1 MPSPSPSISTAAVL
15 DHQVPTVPP
24 RQRPTPG
31 AVRPTA
37 TDPAVVKR
45 AVKAAALGNAM
56 EWFDFGVYSY
66 IAVTLGK
73 VFFPSGNPT
82 AQLLST
88 FGAFAAAFLVRPI
101 GGMVFGPLGDRV
113 GRQKILALTMIM
125 MAAGT
130 FAIGLIP
137 SYAAIG
143 VGAPLLLLAARL
155 VQGFSTGG
163 EYAGASTFIAE
174 YAPDKRRGFLGS
186 WLEFGTLAGYIGGA
200 GLVTLMTA
208 LLSDDA
214 MLSWG
219 WRVPFLIAGP
229 MGIIGLY
236 LRMRLEETPAFAA
249 EAAKAEASAA
259 ERRAKVPLREM
270 IVGQWKALLL
280 CVALVLVFN
289 VTDYMLLSYMPSYLT
304 SELKYDETH
313 GLLVVLGVMA
323 LMMIVQPFAGALTDR
338 VGRRPVIAA
347 GCAGFLLLSVPALLL
362 IRDGSLVAVAL
373 GMGGAGAAA
382 GVLHRGHAG
391 RAAGAVPDAGAVR
404 VAVDRVQRVRVPVR
418 RDDAAGGDGAD
429 RGDGEHDDARVLHD
443 GRGRGRRGRRV
454 VHDGVGG
461 AATAGVCAGGVT
473 RPHAQFPAPLF
484 TGVPVTPFARRSP
497 RPLWHR
503 GAGDAPCAQFPAP
516 LCLCLGHPFHL
527 RAGGR
532 RSRSSPRPLMWRGHR
547 FHLRAGGGH
556 SRSSPRPCGHLR
568 AGGGSRA
575 VPRAP
580 VVTCGPVGGLS
591 RSSPRP

>member
-1 MPSPSPSISTAAVL
+1 MSAAHVATASSPSVSSSASASPSGAE
-15 DHQVPTVPP
+15 PTV
-24 RQRPTPG
+24 
-31 AVRPTA
+31 
-37 TDPAVVKR
+37 TDPALVRR

-88 FGAFAAAFLVRPI
+88 FGAFAAAFLVRPL

-113 GRQKILALTMIM
+113 GRQKVLALTMIL

-137 SYAAIG
+137 SYATIG
-143 VGAPLLLLAARL
+143 VWAPVLLLAARL

-208 LLSDDA
+208 LLSDGD
-214 MLSWG
+214 LTSWG
-219 WRVPFLIAGP
+219 WRIPFLIAGP
-229 MGIIGLY
+229 MGIVGLY

-249 EAAKAEASAA
+249 EVAKAEKK
-259 ERRAKVPLREM
+259 RPKVPLREM
-270 IVGQWKALLL
+270 ITGQWRALLL
-280 CVALVLVFN
+280 CVGLVLVFN

-313 GLLVVLGVMA
+313 GLLVVLAVMA

-362 IRDGSLVAVAL
+362 IREGSLLAVGLGMAALGLLLVCFTASMPSALPALFPTRVRYGSLSIGFNISVSLFGGTTPLVVTALIGATGDMMMPAYYMMAAAVIGGVAVWF
-373 GMGGAGAAA
+373 MSES
-382 GVLHRGHAG
+382 AG
-391 RAAGAVPDAGAVR
+391 RPLPGSAPAVAPTS
-404 VAVDRVQRVRVPVR
+404 
-418 RDDAAGGDGAD
+418 
-429 RGDGEHDDARVLHD
+429 H
-443 GRGRGRRGRRV
+443 
-454 VHDGVGG
+454 VH
-461 AATAGVCAGGVT
+461 
-473 RPHAQFPAPLF
+473 
-484 TGVPVTPFARRSP
+484 
-497 RPLWHR
+497 
-503 GAGDAPCAQFPAP
+503 
-516 LCLCLGHPFHL
+516 
-527 RAGGR
+527 
-532 RSRSSPRPLMWRGHR
+532 
-547 FHLRAGGGH
+547 
-556 SRSSPRPCGHLR
+556 
-568 AGGGSRA
+568 
-575 VPRAP
+575 
-580 VVTCGPVGGLS
+580 
-591 RSSPRP
+591 

>member
-1 MPSPSPSISTAAVL
+1 MSAAHVATASSPSVSSSASASPSGAE
-15 DHQVPTVPP
+15 PTV
-24 RQRPTPG
+24 
-31 AVRPTA
+31 
-37 TDPAVVKR
+37 TDPALVRR

-88 FGAFAAAFLVRPI
+88 FGAFAAAFLVRPL

-113 GRQKILALTMIM
+113 GRQKVLALTMIL

-137 SYAAIG
+137 SYTTIG
-143 VGAPLLLLAARL
+143 VWAPVLLLAARL

-208 LLSDDA
+208 LLSDGD
-214 MLSWG
+214 LTSWG
-219 WRVPFLIAGP
+219 WRIPFLIAGP
-229 MGIIGLY
+229 MGIVGLY

-249 EAAKAEASAA
+249 EVAKAE
-259 ERRAKVPLREM
+259 RKRPKVPLREM
-270 IVGQWKALLL
+270 VTGQWRALLL
-280 CVALVLVFN
+280 CVGLVLVFN

-313 GLLVVLGVMA
+313 GLLVVLAVMA
-323 LMMIVQPFAGALTDR
+323 LMMVVQPFAGALTDR

-362 IRDGSLVAVAL
+362 IREGSLLAVGLGMAALGLLLVCFTASMPSALPALFPTRVRYGSLSIGFNISVSLFGGTTPLVVTALIGATGDMMMPAYYMMAAAVIGGVAVWF
-373 GMGGAGAAA
+373 MSES
-382 GVLHRGHAG
+382 AG
-391 RAAGAVPDAGAVR
+391 RPLPGSAPAVAPTS
-404 VAVDRVQRVRVPVR
+404 
-418 RDDAAGGDGAD
+418 
-429 RGDGEHDDARVLHD
+429 HDH
-443 GRGRGRRGRRV
+443 
-454 VHDGVGG
+454 
-461 AATAGVCAGGVT
+461 
-473 RPHAQFPAPLF
+473 
-484 TGVPVTPFARRSP
+484 
-497 RPLWHR
+497 
-503 GAGDAPCAQFPAP
+503 
-516 LCLCLGHPFHL
+516 
-527 RAGGR
+527 
-532 RSRSSPRPLMWRGHR
+532 
-547 FHLRAGGGH
+547 
-556 SRSSPRPCGHLR
+556 
-568 AGGGSRA
+568 
-575 VPRAP
+575 
-580 VVTCGPVGGLS
+580 
-591 RSSPRP
+591 

>member
-1 MPSPSPSISTAAVL
+1 M
-15 DHQVPTVPP
+15 
-24 RQRPTPG
+24 R
-31 AVRPTA
+31 
-37 TDPAVVKR
+37 R

-88 FGAFAAAFLVRPI
+88 FGAFAAAFLVRPL

-113 GRQKILALTMIM
+113 GRQKVLALTMIM

-137 SYAAIG
+137 SYATIG
-143 VGAPLLLLAARL
+143 VWAPVLLLAARL

-208 LLSDDA
+208 LLSDGDL
-214 MLSWG
+214 MSWG

-229 MGIIGLY
+229 MGIVGLY

-249 EAAKAEASAA
+249 EVAKAET
-259 ERRAKVPLREM
+259 ERPKVPLREM
-270 IVGQWKALLL
+270 VTGQWRALLL
-280 CVALVLVFN
+280 CVGLVLVFN

-304 SELKYDETH
+304 SELEYDETH

-323 LMMIVQPFAGALTDR
+323 LMMVVQPFAGALTDR
-338 VGRRPVIAA
+338 IGRRPVIAA

-362 IRDGSLVAVAL
+362 IREGSLLAVAL
-373 GMGGAGAAA
+373 GMGALGMLLVCFTASMPSALPALFPTRVRYGSLSIGFNVSVSLFGGTTPLVVTALIGATGDMMMPAYYMMAAA
-382 GVLHRGHAG
+382 VVGGVAVWFMTESAG
-391 RAAGAVPDAGAVR
+391 RPLPGSAPAV
-404 VAVDRVQRVRVPVR
+404 
-418 RDDAAGGDGAD
+418 
-429 RGDGEHDDARVLHD
+429 E
-443 GRGRGRRGRRV
+443 GR
-454 VHDGVGG
+454 
-461 AATAGVCAGGVT
+461 
-473 RPHAQFPAPLF
+473 
-484 TGVPVTPFARRSP
+484 
-497 RPLWHR
+497 
-503 GAGDAPCAQFPAP
+503 
-516 LCLCLGHPFHL
+516 
-527 RAGGR
+527 
-532 RSRSSPRPLMWRGHR
+532 
-547 FHLRAGGGH
+547 
-556 SRSSPRPCGHLR
+556 
-568 AGGGSRA
+568 
-575 VPRAP
+575 
-580 VVTCGPVGGLS
+580 
-591 RSSPRP
+591 

>member
-1 MPSPSPSISTAAVL
+1 M
-15 DHQVPTVPP
+15 
-24 RQRPTPG
+24 R
-31 AVRPTA
+31 
-37 TDPAVVKR
+37 R

-88 FGAFAAAFLVRPI
+88 FGAFAAAFLVRPL

-113 GRQKILALTMIM
+113 GRQKVLAVTMIM

-137 SYAAIG
+137 SYATIG
-143 VGAPLLLLAARL
+143 VWAPVLLLAARL

-208 LLSDDA
+208 LLSDGDL
-214 MLSWG
+214 MSWG
-219 WRVPFLIAGP
+219 WRIPFLIAGP
-229 MGIIGLY
+229 MGIVGLY

-249 EAAKAEASAA
+249 EVAKAETA
-259 ERRAKVPLREM
+259 RPKVPLREM
-270 IVGQWKALLL
+270 VTGQWRALLL
-280 CVALVLVFN
+280 CVGLVLVFN

-304 SELKYDETH
+304 SELEYDETH

-323 LMMIVQPFAGALTDR
+323 LMMVVQPFAGALTDR

-362 IRDGSLVAVAL
+362 IREGSLLAVAL
-373 GMGGAGAAA
+373 GMGALGMLLVCFTASMPSALPALFPTRVRYGSLSIGFNVSVSLFGGTTPLVVTALIGATGDMMMPAYYMMAAA
-382 GVLHRGHAG
+382 VVGGVAVWFMTESAG
-391 RAAGAVPDAGAVR
+391 RPLPGSAPAVE
-404 VAVDRVQRVRVPVR
+404 R
-418 RDDAAGGDGAD
+418 R
-429 RGDGEHDDARVLHD
+429 
-443 GRGRGRRGRRV
+443 
-454 VHDGVGG
+454 
-461 AATAGVCAGGVT
+461 
-473 RPHAQFPAPLF
+473 
-484 TGVPVTPFARRSP
+484 
-497 RPLWHR
+497 
-503 GAGDAPCAQFPAP
+503 
-516 LCLCLGHPFHL
+516 
-527 RAGGR
+527 
-532 RSRSSPRPLMWRGHR
+532 
-547 FHLRAGGGH
+547 
-556 SRSSPRPCGHLR
+556 
-568 AGGGSRA
+568 
-575 VPRAP
+575 
-580 VVTCGPVGGLS
+580 
-591 RSSPRP
+591 

>member
-1 MPSPSPSISTAAVL
+1 MATAAAVSPSLPKTRRAGTARDV
-15 DHQVPTVPP
+15 TV
-24 RQRPTPG
+24 
-31 AVRPTA
+31 
-37 TDPAVVKR
+37 TDPALVKR

-88 FGAFAAAFLVRPI
+88 FGAFAAAFLVRPL

-113 GRQKILALTMIM
+113 GRQKVLAVTMIM

-137 SYAAIG
+137 SYASIG

-174 YAPDKRRGFLGS
+174 YAPDKKRGYFGS

-208 LLSDDA
+208 LLSSHD
-214 MLSWG
+214 LVSWG
-219 WRVPFLIAGP
+219 WRIPFLIAGP

-236 LRMRLEETPAFAA
+236 MRMRLEETPAFAA
-249 EAAKAEASAA
+249 EVAKAEAA
-259 ERRAKVPLREM
+259 RPKVPLREM
-270 IVGQWKALLL
+270 VAGQWKALLL
-280 CVALVLVFN
+280 CMGLVLVFN

-347 GCAGFLLLSVPALLL
+347 GCAGFLFLSIPALLL
-362 IRDGSLVAVAL
+362 IREGSLLAVGLGMAAL
-373 GMGGAGAAA
+373 GLLLVCFTAAMPAALPALFPTRVRYGSLSIGFNVSVSLFGGTTPLVVTALIGATGNMMMPAYYMMAAA
-382 GVLHRGHAG
+382 VVGGFAVWRMSESAG
-391 RAAGAVPDAGAVR
+391 RPLPGSAPAV
-404 VAVDRVQRVRVPVR
+404 
-418 RDDAAGGDGAD
+418 
-429 RGDGEHDDARVLHD
+429 E
-443 GRGRGRRGRRV
+443 GR
-454 VHDGVGG
+454 
-461 AATAGVCAGGVT
+461 
-473 RPHAQFPAPLF
+473 
-484 TGVPVTPFARRSP
+484 
-497 RPLWHR
+497 
-503 GAGDAPCAQFPAP
+503 
-516 LCLCLGHPFHL
+516 
-527 RAGGR
+527 
-532 RSRSSPRPLMWRGHR
+532 
-547 FHLRAGGGH
+547 
-556 SRSSPRPCGHLR
+556 
-568 AGGGSRA
+568 
-575 VPRAP
+575 
-580 VVTCGPVGGLS
+580 
-591 RSSPRP
+591 

>member
-1 MPSPSPSISTAAVL
+1 MATATAVSPYPKTRRTAEAPADV
-15 DHQVPTVPP
+15 TV
-24 RQRPTPG
+24 
-31 AVRPTA
+31 
-37 TDPAVVKR
+37 TDPALVRR

-88 FGAFAAAFLVRPI
+88 FGAFAAAFLVRPL

-113 GRQKILALTMIM
+113 GRQKVLALTMIM

-137 SYAAIG
+137 SYASIG

-174 YAPDKRRGFLGS
+174 YAPDKKRGFFGS

-208 LLSDDA
+208 LLSSHD
-214 MLSWG
+214 LVSWG
-219 WRVPFLIAGP
+219 WRIPFLIAGP

-249 EAAKAEASAA
+249 EVEKAEAA
-259 ERRAKVPLREM
+259 RPKVPLREM
-270 IVGQWKALLL
+270 VAAQWKALLL
-280 CVALVLVFN
+280 CMGLVLVFN

-338 VGRRPVIAA
+338 IGRRPVIAA
-347 GCAGFLLLSVPALLL
+347 GCAGFLLLSIPALLL
-362 IRDGSLVAVAL
+362 IRQGSLLAVAL
-373 GMGGAGAAA
+373 GMGALGLLLVCFTAAMPAALPALFPTRVRYGSLSIGFNVSVSLFGGTTPLVVTALIGATGNMMMPAYYMMAAA
-382 GVLHRGHAG
+382 VVGGFAVWRMSESAG
-391 RAAGAVPDAGAVR
+391 RPLPGSAPAVE
-404 VAVDRVQRVRVPVR
+404 QR
-418 RDDAAGGDGAD
+418 
-429 RGDGEHDDARVLHD
+429 
-443 GRGRGRRGRRV
+443 
-454 VHDGVGG
+454 
-461 AATAGVCAGGVT
+461 
-473 RPHAQFPAPLF
+473 QAP
-484 TGVPVTPFARRSP
+484 
-497 RPLWHR
+497 
-503 GAGDAPCAQFPAP
+503 
-516 LCLCLGHPFHL
+516 
-527 RAGGR
+527 
-532 RSRSSPRPLMWRGHR
+532 
-547 FHLRAGGGH
+547 
-556 SRSSPRPCGHLR
+556 
-568 AGGGSRA
+568 
-575 VPRAP
+575 
-580 VVTCGPVGGLS
+580 
-591 RSSPRP
+591 

>member
-1 MPSPSPSISTAAVL
+1 MPLSSATAAAPA
-15 DHQVPTVPP
+15 VPRPRTPAPPEATV
-24 RQRPTPG
+24 
-31 AVRPTA
+31 
-37 TDPAVVKR
+37 TDPALVKR

-88 FGAFAAAFLVRPI
+88 FGAFAAAFLVRPL
-101 GGMVFGPLGDRV
+101 GGMVFGPLGDRI
-113 GRQKILALTMIM
+113 GRQKVLALTMIM

-137 SYAAIG
+137 SYATIG

-174 YAPDKRRGFLGS
+174 YAPDKKRGFFGS

-208 LLSDDA
+208 FLSAEDL
-214 MLSWG
+214 LSWG

-249 EAAKAEASAA
+249 ELAKASKKEADRPKA
-259 ERRAKVPLREM
+259 RLREM
-270 IVGQWKALLL
+270 VAGQWRALLL
-280 CVALVLVFN
+280 CVGLVLVFN

-338 VGRRPVIAA
+338 IGRRPVIAA
-347 GCAGFLLLSVPALLL
+347 GCVGFLALSIPALVL
-362 IRDGSLVAVAL
+362 IRQGSLLAVAL
-373 GMGGAGAAA
+373 GMGALGLLLVCFTSAMPAALPALFPTKVRYGSLSIGFNVSVSLFGGTTPLVTTALIGATGNMMMPAYYMMAAA
-382 GVLHRGHAG
+382 VIGGVAVWFMTESAG
-391 RAAGAVPDAGAVR
+391 RPLPGSAPAVEPAAR
-404 VAVDRVQRVRVPVR
+404 
-418 RDDAAGGDGAD
+418 
-429 RGDGEHDDARVLHD
+429 
-443 GRGRGRRGRRV
+443 
-454 VHDGVGG
+454 
-461 AATAGVCAGGVT
+461 
-473 RPHAQFPAPLF
+473 
-484 TGVPVTPFARRSP
+484 
-497 RPLWHR
+497 
-503 GAGDAPCAQFPAP
+503 
-516 LCLCLGHPFHL
+516 
-527 RAGGR
+527 
-532 RSRSSPRPLMWRGHR
+532 
-547 FHLRAGGGH
+547 
-556 SRSSPRPCGHLR
+556 
-568 AGGGSRA
+568 
-575 VPRAP
+575 
-580 VVTCGPVGGLS
+580 
-591 RSSPRP
+591 

>member
-1 MPSPSPSISTAAVL
+1 MAATAVSPRPKSLRTSKAQAE
-15 DHQVPTVPP
+15 PTV
-24 RQRPTPG
+24 
-31 AVRPTA
+31 
-37 TDPAVVKR
+37 TDPALVKR

-88 FGAFAAAFLVRPI
+88 FGAFAAAFLVRPL
-101 GGMVFGPLGDRV
+101 GGMIFGPLGDRV
-113 GRQKILALTMIM
+113 GRQKVLAVTMIM

-137 SYAAIG
+137 SYASIG

-174 YAPDKRRGFLGS
+174 YAPDKKRGFLGS

-208 LLSDDA
+208 LLSSDDL
-214 MLSWG
+214 LSWG
-219 WRVPFLIAGP
+219 WRIPFLIAGP

-249 EAAKAEASAA
+249 EVEKAETN
-259 ERRAKVPLREM
+259 RPKVPLREM
-270 IVGQWKALLL
+270 LAGQWQSLLL
-280 CVALVLVFN
+280 CVGLVLVFN
-289 VTDYMLLSYMPSYLT
+289 VTDYMLLSYMPSFLT

-347 GCAGFLLLSVPALLL
+347 GCAGFLFLSIPALLL
-362 IRDGSLVAVAL
+362 IRQGSLLAVAL
-373 GMGGAGAAA
+373 GMGALGLLLVCFTAAMPAALPALFPTRVRYGSLSIGFNVSVSLFGGTTPLVVTALIGATGNLMMPAYYMMAAA
-382 GVLHRGHAG
+382 VIGGFAVWRMSESAG
-391 RAAGAVPDAGAVR
+391 RPLPGSPPAVEA
-404 VAVDRVQRVRVPVR
+404 
-418 RDDAAGGDGAD
+418 
-429 RGDGEHDDARVLHD
+429 EK
-443 GRGRGRRGRRV
+443 
-454 VHDGVGG
+454 
-461 AATAGVCAGGVT
+461 
-473 RPHAQFPAPLF
+473 
-484 TGVPVTPFARRSP
+484 
-497 RPLWHR
+497 
-503 GAGDAPCAQFPAP
+503 
-516 LCLCLGHPFHL
+516 
-527 RAGGR
+527 
-532 RSRSSPRPLMWRGHR
+532 
-547 FHLRAGGGH
+547 
-556 SRSSPRPCGHLR
+556 
-568 AGGGSRA
+568 
-575 VPRAP
+575 
-580 VVTCGPVGGLS
+580 
-591 RSSPRP
+591 

>member
-1 MPSPSPSISTAAVL
+1 MSAAPVAAAPPSRTSPAPVPRAA
-15 DHQVPTVPP
+15 
-24 RQRPTPG
+24 G
-31 AVRPTA
+31 APTA
-37 TDPAVVKR
+37 TDPALVRR

-88 FGAFAAAFLVRPI
+88 FGAFAAAFLVRPL

-113 GRQKILALTMIM
+113 GRQKVLAVTMIM

-137 SYAAIG
+137 SYATIG
-143 VGAPLLLLAARL
+143 VWAPVLLLAARL

-208 LLSDDA
+208 LLSDGDL
-214 MLSWG
+214 MSWG
-219 WRVPFLIAGP
+219 WRIPFLIAGP
-229 MGIIGLY
+229 MGIVGLY

-249 EAAKAEASAA
+249 EVAETA
-259 ERRAKVPLREM
+259 RPKVPLREM
-270 IVGQWKALLL
+270 VTGQWRALLL
-280 CVALVLVFN
+280 CVGLVLVFN

-304 SELKYDETH
+304 SELEYDETH

-323 LMMIVQPFAGALTDR
+323 LMMVVQPFAGALTDR

-362 IRDGSLVAVAL
+362 IREGSLLAVAL
-373 GMGGAGAAA
+373 GMGALGMLLVCFTASMPSALPALFPTRVRYGSLSIGFNVSVSLFGGTTPLVVTALIGATGDMMMPAYYMMAAA
-382 GVLHRGHAG
+382 VVGGVAVWFMTESAG
-391 RAAGAVPDAGAVR
+391 RPLPGSA
-404 VAVDRVQRVRVPVR
+404 
-418 RDDAAGGDGAD
+418 
-429 RGDGEHDDARVLHD
+429 
-443 GRGRGRRGRRV
+443 
-454 VHDGVGG
+454 
-461 AATAGVCAGGVT
+461 
-473 RPHAQFPAPLF
+473 PALE
-484 TGVPVTPFARRSP
+484 R
-497 RPLWHR
+497 H
-503 GAGDAPCAQFPAP
+503 
-516 LCLCLGHPFHL
+516 
-527 RAGGR
+527 
-532 RSRSSPRPLMWRGHR
+532 
-547 FHLRAGGGH
+547 
-556 SRSSPRPCGHLR
+556 
-568 AGGGSRA
+568 
-575 VPRAP
+575 
-580 VVTCGPVGGLS
+580 
-591 RSSPRP
+591 

>member
-1 MPSPSPSISTAAVL
+1 AL
-15 DHQVPTVPP
+15 
-24 RQRPTPG
+24 
-31 AVRPTA
+31 VR
-37 TDPAVVKR
+37 R

-66 IAVTLGK
+66 IAVTLGE

-88 FGAFAAAFLVRPI
+88 FGAFAAAFLVRPL

-137 SYAAIG
+137 SYATIG
-143 VGAPLLLLAARL
+143 VWAPVLLLVARL

-208 LLSDDA
+208 LLSDGD
-214 MLSWG
+214 MTSWG
-219 WRVPFLIAGP
+219 WRIPFLIAGP

-249 EAAKAEASAA
+249 EAEKAEAA
-259 ERRAKVPLREM
+259 RVKVPLREM
-270 IVGQWKALLL
+270 ITGQWRALLL
-280 CVALVLVFN
+280 CVGLVLVFN

-313 GLLVVLGVMA
+313 GLLVVLAVMA
-323 LMMIVQPFAGALTDR
+323 LMMVVQPFAGALTDR
-338 VGRRPVIAA
+338 IGRRPVIAA

-362 IRDGSLVAVAL
+362 IREGSLWAVGLGMAALGLLLVCFTASMPSALPALFPTRVRYGSLSIGFNVSVSLFGGTTPLVVTALIGATGNMMMPAYYMMAAAVVGGVAVWF
-373 GMGGAGAAA
+373 MSES
-382 GVLHRGHAG
+382 AG
-391 RAAGAVPDAGAVR
+391 RPLPGSAPSV
-404 VAVDRVQRVRVPVR
+404 
-418 RDDAAGGDGAD
+418 
-429 RGDGEHDDARVLHD
+429 DAREHV
-443 GRGRGRRGRRV
+443 RGE
-454 VHDGVGG
+454 
-461 AATAGVCAGGVT
+461 T
-473 RPHAQFPAPLF
+473 RDHA
-484 TGVPVTPFARRSP
+484 
-497 RPLWHR
+497 
-503 GAGDAPCAQFPAP
+503 
-516 LCLCLGHPFHL
+516 
-527 RAGGR
+527 
-532 RSRSSPRPLMWRGHR
+532 
-547 FHLRAGGGH
+547 
-556 SRSSPRPCGHLR
+556 
-568 AGGGSRA
+568 
-575 VPRAP
+575 
-580 VVTCGPVGGLS
+580 
-591 RSSPRP
+591 

>member
-1 MPSPSPSISTAAVL
+1 MASATAVTPHLKTPRAAKA
-15 DHQVPTVPP
+15 PTDATV
-24 RQRPTPG
+24 
-31 AVRPTA
+31 
-37 TDPAVVKR
+37 TDPALVKR

-88 FGAFAAAFLVRPI
+88 FGAFAAAFLVRPL

-113 GRQKILALTMIM
+113 GRQKVLAVTMIM

-137 SYAAIG
+137 SYASIG

-174 YAPDKRRGFLGS
+174 YAPDKRRGFFGS

-208 LLSDDA
+208 LLSSEDL
-214 MLSWG
+214 LSWG
-219 WRVPFLIAGP
+219 WRIPFLIAGP

-249 EAAKAEASAA
+249 EVEKAEA
-259 ERRAKVPLREM
+259 ERPKVPLREM
-270 IVGQWKALLL
+270 VAGQWKALLL
-280 CVALVLVFN
+280 CMGLVLVFN

-347 GCAGFLLLSVPALLL
+347 GCAGFLFLSVPALLL
-362 IRDGSLVAVAL
+362 IRQGSLLAVAL
-373 GMGGAGAAA
+373 GMGALGLLLVCFTAAMPAALPALFPTRVRYGSLSIGFNVSVSLFGGTTPLVVTALIGATGNMMMPAYYMMAAA
-382 GVLHRGHAG
+382 VVGGFAVWRMSESAG
-391 RAAGAVPDAGAVR
+391 RPLPGSAPAVE
-404 VAVDRVQRVRVPVR
+404 QR
-418 RDDAAGGDGAD
+418 
-429 RGDGEHDDARVLHD
+429 
-443 GRGRGRRGRRV
+443 
-454 VHDGVGG
+454 
-461 AATAGVCAGGVT
+461 
-473 RPHAQFPAPLF
+473 
-484 TGVPVTPFARRSP
+484 
-497 RPLWHR
+497 
-503 GAGDAPCAQFPAP
+503 
-516 LCLCLGHPFHL
+516 
-527 RAGGR
+527 
-532 RSRSSPRPLMWRGHR
+532 
-547 FHLRAGGGH
+547 
-556 SRSSPRPCGHLR
+556 
-568 AGGGSRA
+568 
-575 VPRAP
+575 
-580 VVTCGPVGGLS
+580 
-591 RSSPRP
+591 

>member
-1 MPSPSPSISTAAVL
+1 
-15 DHQVPTVPP
+15 
-24 RQRPTPG
+24 
-31 AVRPTA
+31 VR
-37 TDPAVVKR
+37 R

-88 FGAFAAAFLVRPI
+88 FGAFAAAFLVRPL

-113 GRQKILALTMIM
+113 GRQKVLAVTMIM

-137 SYAAIG
+137 SYATIG
-143 VGAPLLLLAARL
+143 VWAPVLLLAARL

-208 LLSDDA
+208 LLSDGDL
-214 MLSWG
+214 MSWG
-219 WRVPFLIAGP
+219 WRIPFLIAGP
-229 MGIIGLY
+229 MGIVGLY

-249 EAAKAEASAA
+249 EVAKAETA
-259 ERRAKVPLREM
+259 RPKVPLREM
-270 IVGQWKALLL
+270 VTGQWRALLL
-280 CVALVLVFN
+280 CVGLVLVFN

-304 SELKYDETH
+304 SELEYDETH

-323 LMMIVQPFAGALTDR
+323 LMMVVQPFAGALTDR

-362 IRDGSLVAVAL
+362 IREGSLLAVAL
-373 GMGGAGAAA
+373 GMGALGLLLVCFTASMPSALPALFPTRVRYGSLSIGFNVSVSLFGGTTPLVVTALIGATGDMMMPAYYMMAAA
-382 GVLHRGHAG
+382 VVGGVAVWFMTESAG
-391 RAAGAVPDAGAVR
+391 RPLPGSAPAV
-404 VAVDRVQRVRVPVR
+404 
-418 RDDAAGGDGAD
+418 
-429 RGDGEHDDARVLHD
+429 E
-443 GRGRGRRGRRV
+443 GR
-454 VHDGVGG
+454 
-461 AATAGVCAGGVT
+461 
-473 RPHAQFPAPLF
+473 
-484 TGVPVTPFARRSP
+484 
-497 RPLWHR
+497 
-503 GAGDAPCAQFPAP
+503 
-516 LCLCLGHPFHL
+516 
-527 RAGGR
+527 
-532 RSRSSPRPLMWRGHR
+532 
-547 FHLRAGGGH
+547 
-556 SRSSPRPCGHLR
+556 
-568 AGGGSRA
+568 
-575 VPRAP
+575 
-580 VVTCGPVGGLS
+580 
-591 RSSPRP
+591 

>member
-1 MPSPSPSISTAAVL
+1 M
-15 DHQVPTVPP
+15 
-24 RQRPTPG
+24 
-31 AVRPTA
+31 
-37 TDPAVVKR
+37 TDPALVRR

-66 IAVTLGK
+66 LAVTLGK

-88 FGAFAAAFLVRPI
+88 FGAFAAAFLVRPL

-113 GRQKILALTMIM
+113 GRQKVLAVTMIM

-137 SYAAIG
+137 SYATLG

-174 YAPDKRRGFLGS
+174 YAPDRRRGFFGS

-208 LLSDDA
+208 LLSADD
-214 MLSWG
+214 LVSWG

-249 EAAKAEASAA
+249 EAESS
-259 ERRAKVPLREM
+259 RPKVPLREM
-270 IVGQWKALLL
+270 VRGQWRALLL
-280 CVALVLVFN
+280 CMALVLVFN

-338 VGRRPVIAA
+338 IGRRPVIAA
-347 GCAGFLLLSVPALLL
+347 GCAGFLFLSVPALLL
-362 IRDGSLVAVAL
+362 IRQGSLLAVAL
-373 GMGGAGAAA
+373 GMGALGLLLVCFTAAMPAALPALFPTRVRYGSLSIGFNISVSLFGGTTPLVVTALIGATGDMMMPAYYMMAAA
-382 GVLHRGHAG
+382 VIGGIATWRMQESAGHPLPG
-391 RAAGAVPDAGAVR
+391 SP
-404 VAVDRVQRVRVPVR
+404 
-418 RDDAAGGDGAD
+418 
-429 RGDGEHDDARVLHD
+429 
-443 GRGRGRRGRRV
+443 
-454 VHDGVGG
+454 
-461 AATAGVCAGGVT
+461 
-473 RPHAQFPAPLF
+473 PA
-484 TGVPVTPFARRSP
+484 VTPLPSVPTPA
-497 RPLWHR
+497 HR
-503 GAGDAPCAQFPAP
+503 N
-516 LCLCLGHPFHL
+516 
-527 RAGGR
+527 
-532 RSRSSPRPLMWRGHR
+532 
-547 FHLRAGGGH
+547 
-556 SRSSPRPCGHLR
+556 
-568 AGGGSRA
+568 
-575 VPRAP
+575 
-580 VVTCGPVGGLS
+580 
-591 RSSPRP
+591 